1 MEIKSIL
8 KIILQAILKL
18 FLVIAILVILLIGAV
33 GIFLIYLHFTSYNIK
48 TNDLKKYDKCIK
60 SVKYPEYVQHF
71 PKTISKNP
79 DDAKLYCYTSDYH
92 GEWVLLLIKANKDY
106 INQELKSH
114 KFINSEDK
122 IGDYQEIY
130 YMPSERVGIQNNTD
144 LTYYVFDN
152 AGNRHYYPKS
162 FPLYNGIGVDRN
174 LEHIFYYYV
183 TPDD

>member
-1 MEIKSIL
+1 MNIKSIL
-8 KIILQAILKL
+8 KILLKIFLGIVIILLILIGS
-18 FLVIAILVILLIGAV
+18 IAILLLYV
-33 GIFLIYLHFTSYNIK
+33 HFTSYNIN
-48 TNDLKKYDKCIK
+48 TNSLKKYNKCIS
-60 SVKYPEYVQHF
+60 SVKYPEHIKHF

-79 DDAKLYCYTSDYH
+79 DDTKFYCYTSDYN

-106 INQELKSH
+106 INQELKSY

-144 LTYYVFDN
+144 LTYYVLDN
-152 AGNRHYYPKS
+152 ADNRHYHPKY
-162 FPLYNGIGVDRN
+162 FPYYNGMGVDRN
-174 LEHIFYYYV
+174 LEHIFYYYI